1 LAAGRE
7 LEGFGY
13 LTHFGSFRQQ
23 HMKDKGMMWDVA
35 LIIFLPKADHDG
47 DRYGHVT
54 LDDPW
59 EVPEQDRPK
68 L

>member
-1 LAAGRE
+1 
-7 LEGFGY
+7 
-13 LTHFGSFRQQ
+13 
-23 HMKDKGMMWDVA
+23 MKDKGMMWDVA

-47 DRYGHVT
+47 DRYGHVS